1 MEVADGSEPWAETV
15 KLRVAGVRDG
25 QAGGDSTTYV
35 VEQQWGDGREVGWD
49 AMKRDHPGLTRL
61 ARYGRIWMERI
72 SMERALGWDVKRHVV
87 SRSSPA
93 DSRCIS

>member
-35 VEQQWGDGREVGWD
+35 IEQQSAIAKVSHVEV
-49 AMKRDHPGLTRL
+49 RQVRQ
-61 ARYGRIWMERI
+61 
-72 SMERALGWDVKRHVV
+72 V
-87 SRSSPA
+87 
-93 DSRCIS
+93 